1 MAGSVHQLKNF
12 VNELVSRFAGR
23 WPVAAGSAL
32 VAGLALTACPLS
44 AQAPTGPGL
53 VPAGD
58 VAQGNI
64 NAGDASVAVAGAHP
78 LEPALAVA
86 QRGLDQLRTTIKDYS
101 CTVVK
106 RERIDGKLGDHQ
118 YLFAKIRHEPFSVY
132 LYFLAPDDVKG
143 QEVIFVEGSNDG
155 NMLAHAGSGVRAMVG
170 TVSLKPNGALAMQ
183 GNRYAITE
191 IGVENLA
198 KRLVEVAQHDKQFG
212 ECDVQFFPNAKVNGR
227 VCTCIQVVHPVP
239 RRNFRF
245 HLARVFI
252 DDEYLIPIR
261 YEAYDWPHEDGGQPV
276 LMEEYTYMN
285 VKINNGFTDADFD
298 PKNTSYKF
306 NGK

>member
-1 MAGSVHQLKNF
+1 MEGSMAGSVHQLRNF
-12 VNELVSRFAGR
+12 AGRFAGR
-23 WPVAAGSAL
+23 WPDAAGSAL
-32 VAGLALTACPLS
+32 VAGLALTACPLP

-64 NAGDASVAVAGAHP
+64 NAGDATVAVAGAHP

-143 QEVIFVEGSNDG
+143 QEVIFV
-155 NMLAHAGSGVRAMVG
+155 
-170 TVSLKPNGALAMQ
+170 
-183 GNRYAITE
+183 
-191 IGVENLA
+191 
-198 KRLVEVAQHDKQFG
+198 
-212 ECDVQFFPNAKVNGR
+212 
-227 VCTCIQVVHPVP
+227 
-239 RRNFRF
+239 
-245 HLARVFI
+245 
-252 DDEYLIPIR
+252 
-261 YEAYDWPHEDGGQPV
+261 
-276 LMEEYTYMN
+276 
-285 VKINNGFTDADFD
+285 
-298 PKNTSYKF
+298 
-306 NGK
+306 